1 MRAFSQILSYL
12 FHPIL
17 LPFYA
22 VMYCMVANPYRF
34 GGLESLKGQMLLLYV
49 LGYTILIPVVIL
61 FFMRK
66 MNFFSSIH
74 MKDRAE
80 RLLPYMM
87 MIFFFFFAYLAI
99 GKTDYDPTFSE
110 ILLGASLIVMAAY
123 IINVLFFKI
132 SAHALG
138 VGALVAIVMYS
149 MSFSIYQVAPF
160 LAIAILIAGLV
171 GTARLQ
177 LDAHEPRDIYWGYL
191 LGYFI
196 QLFVFMF

>member
-1 MRAFSQILSYL
+1 MI
-12 FHPIL
+12 
-17 LPFYA
+17 
-22 VMYCMVANPYRF
+22 ANPYRF
-34 GGLESLKGQMLLLYV
+34 GGLESLKGQMLLLYI
-49 LGYTILIPVVIL
+49 LGYTIIVPVIIL
-61 FFMRK
+61 FIMQK
-66 MNFFSSIH
+66 MNFFSSIQL
-74 MKDRAE
+74 KQRAE

-99 GKTDYDPTFSE
+99 GKTDYDPAFSQ
-110 ILLGASLIVMAAY
+110 ILLGASLVVMAAY

-149 MSFSIYQVAPF
+149 MSFSLYQVAPF
-160 LAIAILIAGLV
+160 LVLAILIAGLV
-171 GTARLQ
+171 GTSRLY
-177 LDAHEPRDIYWGYL
+177 LNAHEPRDIYWGYL